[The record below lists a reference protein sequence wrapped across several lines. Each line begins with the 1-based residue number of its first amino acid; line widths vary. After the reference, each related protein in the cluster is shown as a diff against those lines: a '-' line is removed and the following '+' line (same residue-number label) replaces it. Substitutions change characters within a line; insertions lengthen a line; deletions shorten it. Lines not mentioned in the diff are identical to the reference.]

1 MIARSIALFTVI
13 NLMGSITALADN
25 SIPPEVLSSI
35 QQECNASFA
44 QNTYRDM
51 SAENCIG
58 LAVEKYKELILANIN
73 EIAEIYEE
81 DNVAALGI
89 NSPAWMVKAFED
101 TEG

>member
-1 MIARSIALFTVI
+1 MITRSIALLIVSSLI
-13 NLMGSITALADN
+13 GASTALADN

-58 LAVEKYKELILANIN
+58 LAVEKYKRANP
-73 EIAEIYEE
+73 
-81 DNVAALGI
+81 
-89 NSPAWMVKAFED
+89 SK
-101 TEG
+101 